1 MSSSRPQSRPHTQTH
16 TRPLTVL
23 TSLFFMWGL
32 ITSLNDILIPHLKAM
47 FSLSYVQAMLI
58 QFCFFAAYFLVSV
71 PAGRLLQRLGYQ
83 RGIVTGLC
91 IAAVGCLMFG
101 PAESLH
107 SYPLFLGALFVL
119 AAGIT
124 LLQVAANPYV
134 TLLGRPETASSRL
147 NLTQA
152 FNSLGATL
160 GPLLGAVLILGAA
173 DQAASAAQGGD
184 SVQGPYQA
192 LAAALF
198 VLALV
203 MAMFRL
209 PDAREIERAAEQA
222 GPGDL
227 PAGERGRLMAHR
239 HLVLGAV
246 AIFAYVGAEV
256 SIGSFLINLMA
267 DPSIAGLDHVQAGK
281 YLALYWG
288 AAMVGR
294 FAGSAVMRRIQA
306 SRVLALVA
314 AANVVLIGAAI
325 ALGGPAAMWL
335 LLATGLMNSVMFP
348 TIFSLALEGLGA
360 LTSRGSGLL
369 CMAIVGGAIVP
380 LLQALVADH
389 VGLLVSFA
397 VPLVCYVYIAHY
409 GAAGHRPVAVES
421 AEPPPAG
428 AALGAAA

>member
-1 MSSSRPQSRPHTQTH
+1 MSRSHS
-16 TRPLTVL
+16 RPLTVL

-58 QFCFFAAYFLVSV
+58 QFCFFTAYFIVSL

-83 RGIVTGLC
+83 RGIVVGLC
-91 IAAVGCLMFG
+91 IVGVGCLMFG
-101 PAESLH
+101 PAESLR

-134 TLLGRPETASSRL
+134 TLLGHPDTASSRL

-152 FNSLGATL
+152 FNSLGATA
-160 GPLLGAVLILGAA
+160 GPLLGSVLILGAA
-173 DQAASAAQGGD
+173 EQAASAAQGGD

-192 LAAALF
+192 LAATLF
-198 VLALV
+198 VLAAV

-209 PDAREIERAAEQA
+209 PDARAIERAAATSA
-222 GPGDL
+222 GEV
-227 PAGERGRLMAHR
+227 PAGRRGRLTAHR

-256 SIGSFLINLMA
+256 GIGSFLINLMA
-267 DPSIAGLDHVQAGK
+267 EPSIAGLDHAKAGQ
-281 YLALYWG
+281 YLAMYWG

-294 FAGSAVMRRIQA
+294 FAGSAIMRRVRA
-306 SRVLALVA
+306 SRVLTVVA
-314 AANVVLIGAAI
+314 AANVLLIGAAI

-380 LLQALVADH
+380 LLQAAVADR
-389 VGLLVSFA
+389 VGLLVSFL
-397 VPLVCYVYIAHY
+397 VPLVCYVYITHY
-409 GAAGHRPVAVES
+409 GAAGHRPVAVEEE
-421 AEPPPAG
+421 AGAPAG
-428 AALGAAA
+428 ALGAAA